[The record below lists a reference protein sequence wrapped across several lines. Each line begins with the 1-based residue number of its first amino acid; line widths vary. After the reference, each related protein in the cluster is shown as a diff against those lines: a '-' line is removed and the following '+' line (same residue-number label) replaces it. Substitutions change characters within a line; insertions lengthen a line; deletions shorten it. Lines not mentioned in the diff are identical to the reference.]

1 MGRSNRVSADHTI
14 KIEQKILIKEFYT
27 MAITAEQRKE
37 VISLLVGMFDAAPS
51 AELLT
56 GFVASI
62 ENGQSLES
70 LANDLAATDE
80 FASLYPVWLTN
91 DEFATNF
98 VTNILDGNTSAAALA
113 EGIATVTAM
122 LNGGSTRGE
131 AANQAV
137 ALLTAVPVTDTIWGQ
152 AAQGLANKVDVA
164 TYFATTKLTA
174 ASEFD
179 ALRAVVA
186 DVDATATSVSDQKIL
201 IDAGV
206 DSLAQNL
213 TAGQDFLEGSSGND
227 AFTAWI
233 FDNQNTA
240 QSGDSIKGGAGT
252 DTLLAEIGNSQK
264 FAISMKTDSVE
275 VAHFRAQA
283 ASTDANGDNDVTDSG
298 SESIDKQSQVD
309 AQDMNGTVEFWST
322 DSRANLTIEDIQT
335 NSHQTTIGWRN
346 SDAGNVN
353 YEVYFDNITKPG
365 ATTAGSQL
373 FLEVLDLQGMETDG
387 EPLKDNPYV
396 GVQFTMDG
404 VVQTVAADVPVQT
417 TYADLVA
424 GINAELIELGLTTVT
439 ASLGS
444 AFSAINSDTGVAYQ
458 GTTVVLTNTG
468 PEILAGEGWIV
479 DGILPPDSN
488 VHTKISNVAP
498 ATSVELTATDVVF
511 DYVGSGSKSADFV
524 AGEMSQSGGSIDSG
538 SAGIQQFNIDVDRT
552 SWLDE
557 VRSTNNTLEEVN
569 VESIGAAGAL
579 RVDVLKDVQTFNAA
593 SMTNNV
599 TLGATLDD
607 TVIAKYFNKKD
618 TDADEGAD
626 NVNFNYTGGS
636 ANDNFTLTVSEEAAS
651 FEDFVLNVSTGTGND
666 AVTLKVNNMDGDL
679 NTNWQADQAA
689 LNNIVVSTGA
699 GNDTV
704 NTFGAGEATI
714 STGSGND
721 TVYSDNSGIDNQQAT
736 WVFNASNTDKNDL
749 LGKGNGA
756 FFLQDAKLSVT
767 FSAGSTGAGVTA
779 ADAMPSGIAALD
791 MNGFTSVVT
800 VPTTNGVARS
810 ADIAQAIKDA
820 INNDAVLSKL
830 LKAEDGPN
838 HSLVVTSLID
848 GVYQVGDLDVS
859 VQPTTTA
866 ALTAATSLTTAT
878 TNFQTMLANSGT
890 PLNDAALNTQ
900 ANNAAVSFTGVD
912 SYTGAGVVGATA
924 ASQVLMTGYANE
936 DVFTVVVG
944 GVNETG
950 GDTTLTFD
958 GFTGAVNAAATTPA
972 AAATAFVTAYNAQAA
987 SATNYTAVDN
997 TGGSITFTAK
1007 VAGTGSDAII
1017 VTGGDYTVTPTHVAL
1032 TGVASDEGKNDNV
1045 INVGTGDDVIVLS
1058 TDANSDE
1065 VITYTD
1071 TTFGVD
1077 TIVNFE
1083 AGVGG
1088 DQLNFQQFLSDIAS
1102 GSGSTASQAR
1112 VLTTLSTGLV
1122 GATDGTNALV
1132 SNEVIVITDFTATA
1146 TQTFAA
1152 LTGVELLAAIN
1163 DSNTGTSNYG
1173 DIGENTLDASTAALT
1188 TNLVGTVRNHIV
1200 LIENEANDGEYKV
1213 FHLTSNNVN
1222 TTDDFTA
1229 ATLLGTVDLGET
1241 TVFNVANF
1249 S

>member
-1 MGRSNRVSADHTI
+1 
-14 KIEQKILIKEFYT
+14 

-56 GFVASI
+56 GFVSSI

-322 DSRANLTIEDIQT
+322 DSRANLTIEDIQN

-424 GINAELIELGLTTVT
+424 GINAELVELGLTTVT

-444 AFSAINSDTGVAYQ
+444 AFSAINSDTGIAYQ

-468 PEILAGEGWIV
+468 PEILAGQGWIV

-488 VHTKISNVAP
+488 VHTKISNQAP
-498 ATSVELTATDVVF
+498 ATSVELTQTDVIF

-524 AGEMSQSGGSIDSG
+524 AGEMSQSGGSIESG
-538 SAGIQQFNIDVDRT
+538 SRGIQQFNIDVDRT

-579 RVDVLKDVQTFNAA
+579 RIDVLNDVQTFNAA
-593 SMTNNV
+593 AMTNNV
-599 TLGATLDD
+599 TLAATLDD
-607 TVIAKYFNKKD
+607 AVIAKYFNKKD
-618 TDADEGAD
+618 SAADETAD
-626 NVNFNYTGGS
+626 NINFNYTGGS
-636 ANDNFTLTVSEEAAS
+636 ANDSFTLTVSEEAAS
-651 FEDFVLNVSTGTGND
+651 YEDFVLNVGTGTGND
-666 AVTLKVNNMDGDL
+666 YVKVMVNSLDTATL

-689 LNNIVVSTGA
+689 LQNITVSTGS
-699 GNDTV
+699 GDDTI

-714 STGSGND
+714 SAGSGAD
-721 TVYSDNSGIDNQQAT
+721 TVYSDNSGIDNQKAA
-736 WVFNASNTDKNDL
+736 WVFNAANTDVTDL
-749 LGKGNGA
+749 LGNGDA
-756 FFLQDAKLSVT
+756 TSYFLQDTKLSVT
-767 FSAGSTGAGVTA
+767 FSTGTVSLTNGAAVSSASGV
-779 ADAMPSGIAALD
+779 DD
-791 MNGFTSVVT
+791 NGFTSTVV
-800 VPTTNGVARS
+800 VPTVNGLATA
-810 ADIAQAIKDA
+810 ADINQAIKDA

-848 GVYQVGDLDVS
+848 GVYANDDLDVTL
-859 VQPTTTA
+859 VGTTA
-866 ALTAATSLTTAT
+866 AALTTAGTAATALTNYADFINTSGHPALTDAQLDAQVDTAAGAINGVGSYDNLTLTGGTASNAVTAT
-878 TNFQTMLANSGT
+878 S
-890 PLNDAALNTQ
+890 
-900 ANNAAVSFTGVD
+900 S
-912 SYTGAGVVGATA
+912 
-924 ASQVLMTGYANE
+924 
-936 DVFTVVVG
+936 DVFTVTIA
-944 GVNETG
+944 GVNEVG
-950 GDTTLTFD
+950 GDTTLSFD
-958 GFTGAVNAAATTPA
+958 GFTSAAFAATTTPA
-972 AAATAFVTAYNAQAA
+972 AAATAFVAAYNAA
-987 SATNYTAVDN
+987 SNTKYTATD
-997 TGGSITFTAK
+997 GGAGAITFTAK
-1007 VAGTGSDAII
+1007 AAGAGLS
-1017 VTGGDYTVTPTHVAL
+1017 TVTVANGDFTASASVPQAL
-1032 TGVASDEGKNDNV
+1032 VGVLSDEGRNDNI
-1045 INVGTGDDVIVLS
+1045 INLGTGDDVVVLS
-1058 TDANSDE
+1058 TDAASVE
-1065 VITYTD
+1065 TIVYTD
-1071 TTFGVD
+1071 ANFGVD
-1077 TIVNFE
+1077 TIVNFNV
-1083 AGVGG
+1083 AQ
-1088 DQLNFQQFLSDIAS
+1088 DFLSFGQWLTDQTSA
-1102 GSGSTASQAR
+1102 SGSTASGVR
-1112 VLTTLSTGLV
+1112 VGPSVDANNSVSATSTLDANDVTIL
-1122 GATDGTNALV
+1122 N
-1132 SNEVIVITDFTATA
+1132 DFAQLTATTETWA
-1146 TQTFAA
+1146 L

-1163 DSNTGTSNYG
+1163 STNTGAGATDFNYG
-1173 DIGENTLDASTAALT
+1173 NGAADITAATINAAGPTANLLGT
-1188 TNLVGTVRNHIV
+1188 ARNNLVLV
-1200 LIENEANDGEYKV
+1200 ENDLNDGEYKV
-1213 FHLTSNNVN
+1213 FHLTSAN
-1222 TTDDFTA
+1222 TSTDFTA
-1229 ATLLGTVDLGET
+1229 ATLLGTIDLGDTIT
-1241 TVFNVANF
+1241 TAQFA
-1249 S
+1249 